1 MKKGW
6 LVGFLG
12 ALGCVVLGDA
22 ASILCQ
28 YFEIEGFASTVSW
41 MVPLAGFV
49 YFFFFKF
56 WRDAEAIDAS
66 IAGRLRRRSYFLRVV
81 IWSVVVNLV
90 STGVVIAVSEGMKLA
105 NEQSLMFEWLS
116 VLLSSS
122 ILTLI
127 VFGCVVRRLHDM
139 GWTCKVAKW
148 QVLIAMLSLMGFMF
162 PTLAAIVIVVGY
174 IPNLVL
180 NLIVLFHVGSTG
192 ENKYGANPRN
202 K

>member
-1 MKKGW
+1 M
-6 LVGFLG
+6 
-12 ALGCVVLGDA
+12 
-22 ASILCQ
+22 
-28 YFEIEGFASTVSW
+28 
-41 MVPLAGFV
+41 
-49 YFFFFKF
+49 
-56 WRDAEAIDAS
+56 
-66 IAGRLRRRSYFLRVV
+66 
-81 IWSVVVNLV
+81 VNLV

-180 NLIVLFHVGSTG
+180 NLIVLFHGGSTG

>member
-1 MKKGW
+1 MKKSW

-12 ALGCVVLGDA
+12 ALGCVVLGDV

-28 YFEIEGFASTVSW
+28 YFEIDGFASMVSW
-41 MVPLAGFV
+41 IVPLAGFV
-49 YFFFFKF
+49 YFFFLKF
-56 WRDAEAIDAS
+56 WNKAEEIDVALYGRMRRMKYFAHIVVWS
-66 IAGRLRRRSYFLRVV
+66 IVV
-81 IWSVVVNLV
+81 SVVAVIIEVAVCKSMRLDDSQTVRFGWLV
-90 STGVVIAVSEGMKLA
+90 
-105 NEQSLMFEWLS
+105 Q
-116 VLLSSS
+116 LLSSS
-122 ILTLI
+122 ITTLI
-127 VFGCVVRRLHDM
+127 IFRYIVRRLHDM

-162 PTLAAIVIVVGY
+162 PTLAAVVIVVGY

-180 NLIVLFHVGSTG
+180 CLILTFHGGTKG